1 MWSKVIPSVVC
12 IFSLLVV
19 IQGKIPDASELGD
32 YYQCFT
38 YSECAS
44 DGNPHKGITHCF
56 TGINDEDNEAIHDY
70 IEKNFYSYHTD
81 DPSKEIDIYCHL
93 NGDEQRKAYE
103 KTFNGVYSFQKMA
116 CSDKKQ
122 KRQCRS
128 TKKLLKCFYRVLND
142 LKKKKYCE

>member
-1 MWSKVIPSVVC
+1 MSTKDNQYSCMARNCYTHTTLITYLKHSKNIC
-12 IFSLLVV
+12 NFS
-19 IQGKIPDASELGD
+19 GEK
-32 YYQCFT
+32 
-38 YSECAS
+38 
-44 DGNPHKGITHCF
+44 K
-56 TGINDEDNEAIHDY
+56 DNEAIHDY